1 MEGDFEISTTL
12 YLDNEEDTRYDVCL
26 NGTYAIT
33 FGHDFVGKEFVLYP
47 IDVQVEVDTS
57 RLFN

>member
-1 MEGDFEISTTL
+1 
-12 YLDNEEDTRYDVCL
+12 LDNEEDTRYDVCL

-33 FGHDFVGKEFVLYP
+33 FGHEFVGKEFVLYP